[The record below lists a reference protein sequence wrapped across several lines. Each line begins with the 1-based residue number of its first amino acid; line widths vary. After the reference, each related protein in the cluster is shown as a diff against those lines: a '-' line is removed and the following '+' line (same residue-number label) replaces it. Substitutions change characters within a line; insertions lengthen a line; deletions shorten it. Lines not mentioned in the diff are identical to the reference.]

1 MLLIIYKGIHKH
13 YGVQDWCDW
22 SATHKDVLPFVAVS
36 SGTSDADFAKV
47 DAIMDAVDVPFICLD
62 VANGYSEH
70 VRTSLLTLCMTGSTS
85 RHFMLIHCETIVHL
99 ESLIKVVHNLPPAL
113 MPTFISNT
121 NFNNF
126 IPIYHIFHILLID
139 ISIL

>member
-1 MLLIIYKGIHKH
+1 LLLFCHLITRSLIGICLLVILHKGIHKH

-47 DAIMDAVDVPFICLD
+47 DAIMDVVDVPFICLD

-70 VRTSLLTLCMTGSTS
+70 VRTSSLTPHPMQDMVYESKLFSCTLPKFLL
-85 RHFMLIHCETIVHL
+85 
-99 ESLIKVVHNLPPAL
+99 
-113 MPTFISNT
+113 
-121 NFNNF
+121 
-126 IPIYHIFHILLID
+126 Y
-139 ISIL
+139 